1 MRPEG
6 RWSIQRSPG
15 SRSRNFRTCQGLRPR
30 RVGRAL
36 AVARPAVLPSDKQ
49 TSSAPG
55 IRTVSRLDGW
65 PVRSPADA
73 SPASSRT
80 RAHGSGPVWFATPSP
95 QWTCTTYSLP
105 VSRRTCFRSSFGHS
119 PARFHPNF
127 FIRRSPPQLFTA
139 AARTGLRPAP
149 ESRSRGA
156 DPHLSRSF
164 TTVLAHVELLPL
176 LCSTLS
182 SMKTSLSGSRSSCPS
197 NHSRRFFSTSGR
209 CCSVACAVFF

>member
-105 VSRRTCFRSSFGHS
+105 VSRRTRLQLVDPPERRDHLLADRRALAPALDDLQIGATAGGFLAEVHGGEPDADLILVRTDSARHS
-119 PARFHPNF
+119 
-127 FIRRSPPQLFTA
+127 
-139 AARTGLRPAP
+139 
-149 ESRSRGA
+149 
-156 DPHLSRSF
+156 
-164 TTVLAHVELLPL
+164 
-176 LCSTLS
+176 
-182 SMKTSLSGSRSSCPS
+182 
-197 NHSRRFFSTSGR
+197 
-209 CCSVACAVFF
+209 

>member
-15 SRSRNFRTCQGLRPR
+15 SRPRNFRTCQGLRPR

-36 AVARPAVLPSDKQ
+36 AVSRPVVLPSDKQ

-55 IRTVSRLDGW
+55 IRTVWRLDGW

-73 SPASSRT
+73 SPTSSRT

-105 VSRRTCFRSSFGHS
+105 VSRRTH
-119 PARFHPNF
+119 
-127 FIRRSPPQLFTA
+127 
-139 AARTGLRPAP
+139 
-149 ESRSRGA
+149 
-156 DPHLSRSF
+156 
-164 TTVLAHVELLPL
+164 
-176 LCSTLS
+176 
-182 SMKTSLSGSRSSCPS
+182 SRSSLRSIHDVYIARLLTVTFTTTAFQNAAAYGCLKPAPTS
-197 NHSRRFFSTSGR
+197 RLRRAYLHLRHSTVSSDTFLTQSGPGP
-209 CCSVACAVFF
+209 

>member
-15 SRSRNFRTCQGLRPR
+15 SRPRNFRTCQGLRPR

-36 AVARPAVLPSDKQ
+36 AVARPVVLPSDKQ

-73 SPASSRT
+73 SPTSSRT

-105 VSRRTCFRSSFGHS
+105 VSRRTRRRSFAKDKADRRTHYQLFCGRVCTRPAGQTLSRTYSTHLARSQQKCVGHS
-119 PARFHPNF
+119 CPTRCFQHEF
-127 FIRRSPPQLFTA
+127 
-139 AARTGLRPAP
+139 RTEMPGVR
-149 ESRSRGA
+149 
-156 DPHLSRSF
+156 
-164 TTVLAHVELLPL
+164 
-176 LCSTLS
+176 
-182 SMKTSLSGSRSSCPS
+182 
-197 NHSRRFFSTSGR
+197 
-209 CCSVACAVFF
+209 VFET

>member
-105 VSRRTCFRSSFGHS
+105 VSRRTCLKLVIGESRTVDEKHIWPDQPGVNQFGDDPVLSIVVAHRDVHRDAVCTDIAAKS
-119 PARFHPNF
+119 D
-127 FIRRSPPQLFTA
+127 FIVENVRRRGLRLLRRDAEKNAPVRRS
-139 AARTGLRPAP
+139 
-149 ESRSRGA
+149 
-156 DPHLSRSF
+156 
-164 TTVLAHVELLPL
+164 
-176 LCSTLS
+176 
-182 SMKTSLSGSRSSCPS
+182 
-197 NHSRRFFSTSGR
+197 
-209 CCSVACAVFF
+209 